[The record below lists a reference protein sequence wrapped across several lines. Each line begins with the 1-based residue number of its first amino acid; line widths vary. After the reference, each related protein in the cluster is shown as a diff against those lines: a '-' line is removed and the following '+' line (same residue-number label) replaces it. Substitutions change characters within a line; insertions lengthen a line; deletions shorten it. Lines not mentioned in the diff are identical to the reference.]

1 MKKYNYI
8 FIIFLLLIPIF
19 YGIYLIINIY
29 KEKPTIIYKEIEK
42 EIEKP
47 VIIDKTVDKHIE
59 KPVSQIVKKTVTF
72 NDNPRIIFYENDYTE
87 NRLHERT
94 EAPGFVSDNRTYDD
108 RVIRP
113 VRQMPINIRT
123 RGYPTEYQQIGI
135 LNNRENLKDIKPL
148 YGRQTYQGSN
158 QWNYYTSTDTDL
170 ALKIPI
176 TIKGRKCTDEQGCHE
191 LYEKDHVEINGNK
204 YDIEK
209 YSNDEFRYIPFAI

>member
-1 MKKYNYI
+1 MKKSNYI

-29 KEKPTIIYKEIEK
+29 KEKPTIIYKEIETPVVIDK

-47 VIIDKTVDKHIE
+47 IIIE
-59 KPVSQIVKKTVTF
+59 KQLKKTVTF
-72 NDNPRIIFYENDYTE
+72 NDNPNIIFYENDYTE

-135 LNNRENLKDIKPL
+135 LTNRENLKDIKPL

-209 YSNDEFRYIPFAI
+209 YSNDEFRYIPYVF

>member
-1 MKKYNYI
+1 MKKSNYI

-29 KEKPTIIYKEIEK
+29 KEKPTIIYKDIDKEIK
-42 EIEKP
+42 KPIVIEKP
-47 VIIDKTVDKHIE
+47 LN
-59 KPVSQIVKKTVTF
+59 KTVTF

-135 LNNRENLKDIKPL
+135 LTNRNNLKDIKPL

-176 TIKGRKCTDEQGCHE
+176 TIKGRKCTDEQGCQE

-209 YSNDEFRYIPFAI
+209 YSNDEFR

>member
-1 MKKYNYI
+1 MKKSNYI

-19 YGIYLIINIY
+19 YGIHLIINIY
-29 KEKPTIIYKEIEK
+29 KEKPTIIYKDIDK
-42 EIEKP
+42 EIKKP
-47 VIIDKTVDKHIE
+47 IVIDK
-59 KPVSQIVKKTVTF
+59 PLNKTVTF

-135 LNNRENLKDIKPL
+135 LTNRNNLKDIKPL

-176 TIKGRKCTDEQGCHE
+176 TIKGRKCTDEQGCQE

-209 YSNDEFRYIPFAI
+209 YSNDEFRYIPYVF

>member
-29 KEKPTIIYKEIEK
+29 KEKPTIIYKEIETPVVIDK

-47 VIIDKTVDKHIE
+47 VIIE
-59 KPVSQIVKKTVTF
+59 KQLKKTVTF
-72 NDNPRIIFYENDYTE
+72 NDNPNIIFYENDYTE

-123 RGYPTEYQQIGI
+123 RGYPTEYQQMGI
-135 LNNRENLKDIKPL
+135 LTNRNNLKDIKPL

-158 QWNYYTSTDTDL
+158 QWNYYTSTDSDL

-176 TIKGRKCTDEQGCHE
+176 TIKGRKCTDEHGCQE
-191 LYEKDHVEINGNK
+191 LYEKDHVEVNGNK

-209 YSNDEFRYIPFAI
+209 YSNDEFRYIPYVF

>member
-1 MKKYNYI
+1 MKKSNYI

-29 KEKPTIIYKEIEK
+29 KEKPTIIYKDIDK
-42 EIEKP
+42 EIKKP
-47 VIIDKTVDKHIE
+47 IVIDK
-59 KPVSQIVKKTVTF
+59 PLNKTVTF

-135 LNNRENLKDIKPL
+135 LTNRNNLKDIKPL

-176 TIKGRKCTDEQGCHE
+176 TIKGRKCTDEQGCQE

-209 YSNDEFRYIPFAI
+209 YSNDEFRYIPYVF

>member
-29 KEKPTIIYKEIEK
+29 KEKPTIIYKEIETPVVIDK

-47 VIIDKTVDKHIE
+47 VIIE
-59 KPVSQIVKKTVTF
+59 KQLKKNVTF
-72 NDNPRIIFYENDYTE
+72 NDNPNIIFYENDYTE

-113 VRQMPINIRT
+113 IRQMPINIRT
-123 RGYPTEYQQIGI
+123 RGYPTEYQQMGI
-135 LNNRENLKDIKPL
+135 LTNRNNLKDIKPL

-158 QWNYYTSTDTDL
+158 QWNYYTSTDSDL

-176 TIKGRKCTDEQGCHE
+176 TIKGRKCTDEHGCHE
-191 LYEKDHVEINGNK
+191 LYEKDHVEVNGNK

-209 YSNDEFRYIPFAI
+209 YSNDEFRYIPYVF